1 MFKKLESRNQNT
13 AMVAIV
19 APKDQG
25 IVVRDTS
32 SYLPQ
37 AHTTAVSGVGRSH
50 SPQGMLVQK
59 SSQTATLKVG
69 A

>member
-1 MFKKLESRNQNT
+1 
-13 AMVAIV
+13 MVPIV
-19 APKDQG
+19 VPKDQG

-32 SYLPQ
+32 SCLLQ
-37 AHTTAVSGVGRSH
+37 THRAALTGVGCSN

-59 SSQTATLKVG
+59 SSKTATLKVG